1 MTLPE
6 LTRELCSLPMGGDL
20 TVDQD
25 KFSSAQQLMIGM
37 YFELGIP
44 VFTTFD
50 IRFMFA
56 GRWVVWPQGD
66 WDDHALSLKAAG
78 WVQ

>member
-1 MTLPE
+1 MAVD
-6 LTRELCSLPMGGDL
+6 RERFDAA
-20 TVDQD
+20 Q
-25 KFSSAQQLMIGM
+25 SAVIGIA
-37 YFELGIP
+37 FELGIP

-50 IRFMFA
+50 VRFQFV
-56 GRWVVWPQGD
+56 GRWVVLPRGD